1 MLKRNYAYID
11 GSFNPK
17 TNIYGWGGFLIDQVG
32 KRWIIKGCGSDPNLV
47 KMRNVAGEIMGAT
60 EAIKKALKL
69 HMEKLTIYYDYE
81 GISAWALGTW
91 KAKKG
96 GTKRY
101 AEFVKKAMKTLR
113 LYFKHVKSH
122 TGIDGNEL
130 ADRLAKEAV
139 GLLVE
144 NIAA

>member
-1 MLKRNYAYID
+1 MLKRNYAYVD

-17 TNIYGWGGFLIDQVG
+17 TNVYGWGGFLVDQAG
-32 KRWIIKGCGSDPNLV
+32 KRWIIKGCGSDPDLA

-69 HMEKLTIYYDYE
+69 HMRKLTIYHDYE
-81 GISAWALGTW
+81 GIAAWALGTW
-91 KAKKG
+91 KAKKE
-96 GTKRY
+96 GTKKY
-101 AEFVKKAMKTLR
+101 AEFVKEAMKTLR
-113 LYFKHVKSH
+113 LYFRHVKSH

-139 GLLVE
+139 GLY
-144 NIAA
+144 